1 MAGRQLFVAPRDPAA
16 EPICLLTRDWAAR
29 RRVQVED
36 LLDEAVV
43 QASLPDGI
51 EYGFAP
57 RPGIWEQVRI
67 FIEEEGECCPF
78 LEFEARESDEGLV
91 LRIRQP
97 QGDGR

>member
-16 EPICLLTRDWAAR
+16 EPVCLLTREWAAR

-36 LLDEAVV
+36 LLDEAVA
-43 QASLPDGI
+43 QESLPDGI
-51 EYGFAP
+51 AYRFTP
-57 RPGIWEQVRI
+57 RPGIWEQVRV
-67 FIEEEGECCPF
+67 FVEEEGECCPF
-78 LEFEARESDEGLV
+78 LEFEARESDEGLA